1 MIMSNGGWIGS
12 APTLMIMERRPARPG
27 ATPARR
33 RRAGAVSRRDVGDVL
48 RDARTVT
55 AAKRSERVIDLTRST
70 AALREAARGWLL
82 AAAGAMAGGEA
93 LPALPAAL
101 TDVKSLDRLADLSGC
116 RFEVVKELV
125 GAGHDYRVCDRLW
138 DVLVWQLAAASES
151 VLRDELAA
159 LARTDP
165 LTGLLNRR
173 GLTEAL
179 DRETSR
185 ARRTG
190 ATVSLVLLDLDRFK
204 VLNDTLGHAAGDDAL
219 VAVAETL
226 RRGLRGGDVA
236 GRWGGDEFGIVFV
249 DLSPDVAYDVVD
261 RLRATLTHPSNRR
274 TNGKRVSFSA
284 GVAALSGE
292 SAVAN
297 DLMAMADAALYE
309 AKAAGGNKAR
319 RAAARPA

>member
-1 MIMSNGGWIGS
+1 MS
-12 APTLMIMERRPARPG
+12 APK
-27 ATPARR
+27 
-33 RRAGAVSRRDVGDVL
+33 RRA
-48 RDARTVT
+48 
-55 AAKRSERVIDLTRST
+55 RVIDLTGSRAT
-70 AALREAARGWLL
+70 LDAAARAWLL
-82 AAAGAMAGGEA
+82 GAATALADGEP
-93 LPALPAAL
+93 LPPLPTAL
-101 TDVKSLDRLADLSGC
+101 TDVRTLDRLADLSAC

-125 GAGHDYRVCDRLW
+125 AAGHDYRVCDRLW

-179 DRETSR
+179 DRETAR

-190 ATVSLVLLDLDRFK
+190 GTVTLVLLDLDRFK
-204 VLNDTLGHAAGDDAL
+204 VLNDTHGHAAGDAAL
-219 VAVAETL
+219 VTVAELL
-226 RRGLRGGDVA
+226 RRGLRAGDVA

-249 DLSPDVAYDVVD
+249 DLDAETAYDVVD
-261 RLRATLTHPSNRR
+261 RLRANHTHPSRAGRGRR
-274 TNGKRVSFSA
+274 ASFSA

-292 SAVAN
+292 AAAVE
-297 DLMAMADAALYE
+297 DLMARADAALYE

-319 RAAARPA
+319 RAATPA

>member
-1 MIMSNGGWIGS
+1 MT
-12 APTLMIMERRPARPG
+12 APKRR
-27 ATPARR
+27 
-33 RRAGAVSRRDVGDVL
+33 S
-48 RDARTVT
+48 
-55 AAKRSERVIDLTRST
+55 RVIDLTGSAT
-70 AALREAARGWLL
+70 SLRDAGRGWLL
-82 AAAGAMAGGEA
+82 AAAAAMREGEA
-93 LPALPAAL
+93 LPPLPAAL
-101 TDVKSLDRLADLSGC
+101 TTVGGLDRLADLSGC
-116 RFEVVKELV
+116 RFEVVKDLV
-125 GAGHDYRVCDRLW
+125 DAGHDYRVCDRLW

-204 VLNDTLGHAAGDDAL
+204 LLTDTLGHPAGDEAL

-226 RRGLRGGDVA
+226 RLGLRGGDVA

-249 DLSPDVAYDVVD
+249 DLAPEVAYDVVD
-261 RLRATLTHPSNRR
+261 RLRATLTHPSNRA

-284 GVAALSGE
+284 GVAALSGTD
-292 SAVAN
+292 ALAN

>member
-1 MIMSNGGWIGS
+1 M
-12 APTLMIMERRPARPG
+12 
-27 ATPARR
+27 
-33 RRAGAVSRRDVGDVL
+33 SRRDVPGVP
-48 RDARTVT
+48 RDDRAVT
-55 AAKRSERVIDLTRST
+55 APKRRSRVIDLTGSPAT
-70 AALREAARGWLL
+70 LRDAARSWLL
-82 AAAGAMAGGEA
+82 AAANALGAGDA
-93 LPALPAAL
+93 LPELPAAL

-116 RFEVVKELV
+116 RFEVVKDLV
-125 GAGHDYRVCDRLW
+125 DAGHDYRVCDRLW

-204 VLNDTLGHAAGDDAL
+204 VLNDTHGHAAGDAAL
-219 VAVAETL
+219 VTVAELL
-226 RRGLRGGDVA
+226 RRGLRAGDVA
-236 GRWGGDEFGIVFV
+236 GRWGGDEFGIVFA
-249 DLSPDVAYDVVD
+249 DLQPDRAYDVVD
-261 RLRATLTHPSNRR
+261 RLRATLTHPSNPATR
-274 TNGKRVSFSA
+274 GKRVSFSA
-284 GVAALSGE
+284 GVAALGGADAKAE
-292 SAVAN
+292 
-297 DLMAMADAALYE
+297 DLMALADAALYE

-319 RAAARPA
+319 QAARPA

>member
-1 MIMSNGGWIGS
+1 M
-12 APTLMIMERRPARPG
+12 
-27 ATPARR
+27 
-33 RRAGAVSRRDVGDVL
+33 
-48 RDARTVT
+48 
-55 AAKRSERVIDLTRST
+55 IDLTGSPAT
-70 AALREAARGWLL
+70 LRDAARGWLL
-82 AAAGAMAGGEA
+82 ATAEALAGGDA
-93 LPALPAAL
+93 PPALPAVL
-101 TDVKSLDRLADLSGC
+101 TAVKGLDRLNDLSGC
-116 RFEVVKELV
+116 RFEVVKDLV
-125 GAGHDYRVCDRLW
+125 DAGHDYRVCDRLW

-179 DRETSR
+179 DREVSR

-204 VLNDTLGHAAGDDAL
+204 VLNDSLGHAAGDAAL
-219 VAVAETL
+219 VAVADTL

-236 GRWGGDEFGIVFV
+236 GRWGGDEFGIVFA
-249 DLSPDVAYDVVD
+249 DIGAERAYDVVD
-261 RLRATLTHPSNRR
+261 RLRATLTHPSNRATR
-274 TNGKRVSFSA
+274 GRRVSFSA
-284 GVAALSGE
+284 GVAALSGTDVT
-292 SAVAN
+292 SDA
-297 DLMAMADAALYE
+297 LMELADAALYE

>member
-1 MIMSNGGWIGS
+1 M
-12 APTLMIMERRPARPG
+12 TAR
-27 ATPARR
+27 
-33 RRAGAVSRRDVGDVL
+33 
-48 RDARTVT
+48 
-55 AAKRSERVIDLTRST
+55 KRVIDLTGS
-70 AALREAARGWLL
+70 AATLRDAAKAWLL
-82 AAAGAMAGGEA
+82 AASAALAAGEA

-101 TDVKSLDRLADLSGC
+101 GDVRGLDRLADLSGC
-116 RFEVVKELV
+116 RFDVVKELV
-125 GAGHDYRVCDRLW
+125 NAGHDYRVCDRLW

-151 VLRDELAA
+151 VLRDELAQ

-204 VLNDTLGHAAGDDAL
+204 VLNDTLGHPAGDAAL
-219 VAVAETL
+219 VRVAEVL
-226 RRGLRGGDVA
+226 CRGLRGGDVA

-249 DLSPDVAYDVVD
+249 DLDPERAYDVVD
-261 RLRATLTHPSNRR
+261 RLRSTLTHPSMGRHGR
-274 TNGKRVSFSA
+274 RVSFSA
-284 GVAALSGE
+284 GVAALSGKE
-292 SAVAN
+292 AVSA
-297 DLMAMADAALYE
+297 DLMALADSALYE

-319 RAAARPA
+319 KAAARPA